1 MRIDFSRRGFIGSAA
16 ALLASAS
23 ADTYA
28 QAVGAGRPR
37 LVFGLLS
44 DIHIRP
50 GREMER
56 LVPGKKAVDTIETDL
71 FEKALAY
78 YDERGAD
85 AVVIAGDLAD
95 WGLIGQM
102 KAVLDAWE
110 KVFPG
115 GRSRRDGRK
124 VERLVAFGNHDFEDW
139 RSKPCKA
146 WFNGELPPE
155 EEIFFNG
162 LEANYERL
170 FGERYEPIWR
180 KEVKGYTFVG
190 AHWGRWKGIDAVEPY
205 FAEMGGSLKGDRPF
219 FYIQHPQPRNTCL
232 GDWCWGADS
241 GQATRAL
248 SPYPNA
254 VALSGHSHKSLVNE
268 RNVWQGAFTS
278 VGTGT
283 LARLGVDAG
292 RENSGHIVANH
303 RSAMKGTVGYVPG
316 VGIHAAHG
324 QLVSVYDGFL
334 EIERREFVRGE
345 PAGANWVVP
354 VPAGKDAPFRYES
367 RRRAERAP
375 APFPDGA
382 QVRVTH
388 LDGKVRLTFP
398 SVREVAGAAP
408 VEDYEVEAVHREGE
422 VVRTLFTRYVYGPE
436 ALRQSAGRCED
447 VVAEFSSDLF
457 PPGGDVVFRIRAHAA
472 FGHFNEAISCASRAM
487 SKLCHDESR
496 LNLRCSDEERGGCAT

>member
-1 MRIDFSRRGFIGSAA
+1 MRVDFTRRGFIGSAA
-16 ALLASAS
+16 SLLASAP

-28 QAVGAGRPR
+28 QAVGAGCPR

-44 DIHIRP
+44 DLHIRP
-50 GREMER
+50 RSEMER
-56 LVPGKKAVDTIETDL
+56 LMPGKKATDTIETDL

-78 YDERGAD
+78 YDERGVD

-95 WGLIGQM
+95 WGMIGQF
-102 KAVLDAWE
+102 KIVLGAWE
-110 KVFPG
+110 KIFPH

-124 VERLVAFGNHDFEDW
+124 VERLVVFGNHDFEDW

-155 EEIFFNG
+155 EEIFFHG

-170 FGERYEPIWR
+170 FCERYEPIWR

-205 FAEMGGSLKGDRPF
+205 FAEAGDSLKGDRPF
-219 FYIQHPQPRNTCL
+219 FYVQHPQPRNTCL

-283 LARLGVDAG
+283 LSLLGVDAG
-292 RENSGHIVANH
+292 RENAGHFVSNH
-303 RSAMKGTVGYVPG
+303 RSVMRGVRGYVAG
-316 VGIHAAHG
+316 EGIRAAHG
-324 QLVSVYDGFL
+324 QLVNVYDGFL

-345 PAGANWVVP
+345 PVGANWVVP

-367 RRRAERAP
+367 RQRAERAP

-388 LDGKVRLTFP
+388 LDGRVRLEFP
-398 SVREVAGAAP
+398 SVRAVAGAAP
-408 VEDYEVEAVHREGE
+408 AEDYEIEAVYTEGE
-422 VVRTLFTRYVYGPE
+422 VTRTLFTRYVYGPE
-436 ALRQSAGRCED
+436 ALRRSAAGGD

-457 PPGGDVVFRIRAHAA
+457 PPGGDVTFRIRAHAA
-472 FGHFNEAISCASRAM
+472 FGHFNDAISCVSCGR
-487 SKLCHDESR
+487 SKLCYNENH
-496 LNLRCSDEERGGCAT
+496 LNLCCSDEEKEGCAT